1 LQVGKEFEK
10 AVATAGTAI
19 ARMTDAGV
27 PPTPANFMV
36 WYAYAEGAHPQLR
49 QSLDTLLKEEQRFTP
64 EINRRLFERF
74 FDSTEDSDKVL
85 EAGNQ
90 IGNAVN
96 GVMGLLQAAG
106 DSADKYGQV
115 LDTFSG
121 QLETGNP
128 NDFGQVVAGVLNR
141 TRKMQELNSVLQERL
156 TESSNEIQQLREDLQ
171 KLQAEAQTD
180 PLTGIGNRKR
190 FDNVLS
196 ELAKHTDINRTAFC
210 LVIADIDH
218 FKNFNDSY
226 GHQLGD
232 QVLRLFARTLVDTIK
247 GRDVAARY
255 GGEEFA
261 VLLPDTTLANAAR
274 VADDIRQSIADKRL
288 ARRTTQEQLP
298 AITVSLGVAQ
308 YQPGEGPD
316 LIVRRADEALYAAKQ
331 GGRNQVATERD
342 TSPSR
347 T

>member
-1 LQVGKEFEK
+1 
-10 AVATAGTAI
+10 
-19 ARMTDAGV
+19 
-27 PPTPANFMV
+27 
-36 WYAYAEGAHPQLR
+36 
-49 QSLDTLLKEEQRFTP
+49 
-64 EINRRLFERF
+64 
-74 FDSTEDSDKVL
+74 
-85 EAGNQ
+85 
-90 IGNAVN
+90 
-96 GVMGLLQAAG
+96 
-106 DSADKYGQV
+106 
-115 LDTFSG
+115 
-121 QLETGNP
+121 
-128 NDFGQVVAGVLNR
+128 
-141 TRKMQELNSVLQERL
+141 LNSVLQERL